1 MRKPPAEEDGGARR
15 VRLLAFL
22 DGLEVADAGPVGDDT
37 VLISSG
43 LFDSLALFRL
53 VEWIEKE
60 TGGPVDPSSLDF
72 AREWD
77 TVPGILAFVER
88 RCSGGGAD

>member
-1 MRKPPAEEDGGARR
+1 MARSADAEDGAARR
-15 VRLLAFL
+15 GRLVAFL
-22 DGLEVADAGPVGDDT
+22 EGLDVAFPGPLSDGTA
-37 VLISSG
+37 LISSG

-60 TGGPVDPSSLDF
+60 TGHSVDPSSLDF

-88 RCSGGGAD
+88 RRSAGKEG